1 MNKKILVT
9 KSSIPDL
16 DEYVEEIK
24 ELWDTQWIT
33 NMGVKHQKL
42 EKLLLEYL
50 DTENTTLFTRW
61 SNSYPFCF
69 CINYACYS

>member
-50 DTENTTLFTRW
+50 DTENTTLFTR
-61 SNSYPFCF
+61 
-69 CINYACYS
+69 

>member
-24 ELWDTQWIT
+24 ELWDTMD
-33 NMGVKHQKL
+33 NKYG
-42 EKLLLEYL
+42 
-50 DTENTTLFTRW
+50 
-61 SNSYPFCF
+61 S
-69 CINYACYS
+69 

>member
-24 ELWDTQWIT
+24 ELWDTHLNHPSWRRI
-33 NMGVKHQKL
+33 
-42 EKLLLEYL
+42 
-50 DTENTTLFTRW
+50 R
-61 SNSYPFCF
+61 S
-69 CINYACYS
+69 